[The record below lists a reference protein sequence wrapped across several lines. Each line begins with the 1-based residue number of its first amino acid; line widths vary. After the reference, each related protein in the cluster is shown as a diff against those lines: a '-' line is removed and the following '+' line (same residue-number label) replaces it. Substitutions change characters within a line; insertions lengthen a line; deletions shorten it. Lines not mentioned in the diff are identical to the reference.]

1 MRPEDPLTVDDE
13 TLVIHLASHRDFFPV
28 DVHGQSR
35 GRVSSTAAA
44 EPHDL
49 GLGRR
54 HAQTEHLD
62 GPHRACHGCFG
73 DVQGLVPAASPRQD
87 QGVVGVTY
95 YARPRGHPASKDR
108 VVGRDPRD
116 GSQY

>member
-1 MRPEDPLTVDDE
+1 MRPEGPLVVDDE
-13 TLVIHLASHRDFFPV
+13 IQVIHLAYHRDFFPV

-35 GRVSSTAAA
+35 RRSSSTAAA
-44 EPHDL
+44 EPYGL

-62 GPHRACHGCFG
+62 GTHRACHGCFG
-73 DVQGLVPAASPRQD
+73 DVQSLVLAASPGQD

-95 YARPRGHPASKDR
+95 HARSRGHRASKDR
-108 VVGRDPRD
+108 VVDRDPQD